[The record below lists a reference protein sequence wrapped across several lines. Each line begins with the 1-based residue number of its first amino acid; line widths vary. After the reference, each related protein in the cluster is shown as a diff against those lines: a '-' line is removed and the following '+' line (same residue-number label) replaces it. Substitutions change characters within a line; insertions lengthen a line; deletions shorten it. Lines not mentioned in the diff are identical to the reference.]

1 MASTKEAADTLRVAR
16 TFAAPRERVFQ
27 AWIDPKAVRAWF
39 APPGAL
45 WTEPLVLDAREGGR
59 YRWTVTVGQK
69 VYTIYGTY
77 REVRPPERLVFTWEW
92 QNDPDRGESGRSTV
106 TVEFHDRGGTTEVVL
121 TQTGFP
127 SEASRKDHGTGWE
140 ECLATIAKLVE

>member
-16 TFAAPRERVFQ
+16 TFAAPRKRVFE

-39 APPGAL
+39 APPGAT
-45 WTEPLVLDAREGGR
+45 WTEPLVLEAREGGR
-59 YRWTVTVGQK
+59 YRWTVTVGEK
-69 VYTIYGTY
+69 VYTLYGTY

-92 QNDPDRGESGRSTV
+92 DDDPDRGESGKSV
-106 TVEFHDRGGTTEVVL
+106 IVVEFHDRGGKTEVVL

-127 SEASRKDHGTGWE
+127 SEASRQDHRKGWD